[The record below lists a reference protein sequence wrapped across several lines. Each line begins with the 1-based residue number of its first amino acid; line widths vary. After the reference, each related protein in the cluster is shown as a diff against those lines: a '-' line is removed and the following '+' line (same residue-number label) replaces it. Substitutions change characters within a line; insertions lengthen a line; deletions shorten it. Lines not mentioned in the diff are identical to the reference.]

1 MAPGALLANKVDK
14 IIEEPKAGRISPLLP
29 WLQNRHGRAGLR
41 AGAPVAFCSPLDK
54 RPGTGAPG
62 MNNKKPGLSEVLQ
75 MHQAVEKLIMAV
87 FAGRE
92 QKKGD
97 RNKWRGKARRL
108 LRKISES
115 I

>member
-1 MAPGALLANKVDK
+1 
-14 IIEEPKAGRISPLLP
+14 
-29 WLQNRHGRAGLR
+29 
-41 AGAPVAFCSPLDK
+41 
-54 RPGTGAPG
+54 
-62 MNNKKPGLSEVLQ
+62 MNAKKPDLNEVLE
-75 MHQAVEKLIMAV
+75 MCRTAEELIKTV
-87 FAGRE
+87 FTGRE

>member
-1 MAPGALLANKVDK
+1 LQSHAAAPETGLLYKPNLHRSAAIDR
-14 IIEEPKAGRISPLLP
+14 PRTDDSLHQLAS
-29 WLQNRHGRAGLR
+29 
-41 AGAPVAFCSPLDK
+41 VAFAGVAAIKGSALE
-54 RPGTGAPG
+54 APG
-62 MNNKKPGLSEVLQ
+62 MSTKKPELNEILE
-75 MHQAVEKLIMAV
+75 MCETAEKLIKAV
-87 FAGRE
+87 FTARE

>member
-1 MAPGALLANKVDK
+1 LHVHADATETGFLLAEFCTDQQLWITHAQTVVFTK
-14 IIEEPKAGRISPLLP
+14 L
-29 WLQNRHGRAGLR
+29 
-41 AGAPVAFCSPLDK
+41 APVAFAGIAAIKGPALE
-54 RPGTGAPG
+54 APG
-62 MNNKKPGLSEVLQ
+62 MSTKKPELNEILEMCETAQ
-75 MHQAVEKLIMAV
+75 KLIKAV
-87 FAGRE
+87 FTARE

>member
-1 MAPGALLANKVDK
+1 
-14 IIEEPKAGRISPLLP
+14 
-29 WLQNRHGRAGLR
+29 
-41 AGAPVAFCSPLDK
+41 
-54 RPGTGAPG
+54 
-62 MNNKKPGLSEVLQ
+62 MNNKKPDLSEVLQ
-75 MHQAVEKLIMAV
+75 MCQTAEKLIKAI
-87 FAGRE
+87 FTGRE